1 MWLRNPR
8 DASTGG
14 FPRFFLCFRLIPPH
28 PEQGCEGDGSDCMG
42 PRWRVRSPVK
52 YFFDECVLRF
62 RILLHGRGVD
72 SSDSNHFHSTFKT
85 QQGSNFQR
93 KHTRCASSKIL
104 HITAGSQ
111 HFRCKFTA
119 LSQHFHCRCTG
130 LSLQVHSTFAAG
142 SLDFHCR
149 FTAGSQHFHC
159 RFTAWYMVKS
169 FLKSQAPPTHK
180 KNPGMVH
187 GKIFPEKPRP

>member
-1 MWLRNPR
+1 MQAIQGSALAEAPQGQVQHYSQYSPCQGSKF
-8 DASTGG
+8 DARGVNKKPIRGCCPSPVLNLVVHSTG
-14 FPRFFLCFRLIPPH
+14 
-28 PEQGCEGDGSDCMG
+28 
-42 PRWRVRSPVK
+42 
-52 YFFDECVLRF
+52 
-62 RILLHGRGVD
+62 
-72 SSDSNHFHSTFKT
+72 KT

>member
-62 RILLHGRGVD
+62 RILLHGRGVN
-72 SSDSNHFHSTFKT
+72 SSDPNHFHTTFT
-85 QQGSNFQR
+85 TLSLQVHCR
-93 KHTRCASSKIL
+93 HTALSLQVHCGF
-104 HITAGSQ
+104 TAGSLQ
-111 HFRCKFTA
+111 VHCRFTAGSLQVHCRFTA
-119 LSQHFHCRCTG
+119 LSQHFHCR
-130 LSLQVHSTFAAG
+130 F
-142 SLDFHCR
+142 
-149 FTAGSQHFHC
+149 SQ
-159 RFTAWYMVKS
+159 
-169 FLKSQAPPTHK
+169 
-180 KNPGMVH
+180 
-187 GKIFPEKPRP
+187 